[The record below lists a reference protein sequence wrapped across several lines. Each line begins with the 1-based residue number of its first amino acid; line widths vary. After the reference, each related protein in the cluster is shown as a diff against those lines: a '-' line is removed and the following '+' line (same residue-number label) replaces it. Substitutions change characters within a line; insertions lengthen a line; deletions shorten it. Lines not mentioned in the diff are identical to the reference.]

1 MITNKL
7 LLISKNDIPFVDA
20 QISIHQPSIREIAY
34 IGQASFYEGCNL
46 LTFSQDSLNDQ
57 DKNHLDNLTDFEILM
72 TILKNNNI
80 AIKQN
85 KVCMQLV
92 LYLLFPQFKINFSPM
107 SIILSKET
115 ENGLERHLIDKDNF
129 NNFKQIIKQMFCLD
143 QQLFNNS
150 SKYNPGGTK
159 AKTLVKKFRQRQQ
172 KLAKMK
178 KSQNKKDFS
187 LFHHYISI
195 LAVGEKKDINELLQ
209 YSVYQLFEEFN
220 RFRKKNDFDIY
231 IKAKMAGA
239 KDLEEVKNWMIE

>member
-20 QISIHQPSIREIAY
+20 QISIHQPSIKEIAY
-34 IGQASFYEGCNL
+34 IGQASFYEGCSL
-46 LTFSQDSLNDQ
+46 LTFSQDSLSDQ
-57 DKNHLDNLTDFEILM
+57 DKNHLNNLTDFEILM

-115 ENGLERHLIDKDNF
+115 ENGLERHLIDKNNF

-150 SKYNPGGTK
+150 SKKYNPGGPQAK
-159 AKTLVKKFRQRQQ
+159 ALAKKFRQRQQ

-178 KSQNKKDFS
+178 KSQDKKDFS
-187 LFHHYISI
+187 LFHHYISV

-220 RFRKKNDFDIY
+220 RFRKKSDFDIY

-239 KDLEEVKNWMIE
+239 KDLKEVENWMI